1 LCFYQRGEAAAFAD
15 DEIAG
20 PDDPGRARRLQWAD
34 LLERVWH
41 EEVLVCSRCGG
52 ELRLVAVV
60 TDPAVIEKILRHLRL
75 WDRGPPAVRHVVLD
89 PDVAAL
95 P

>member
-1 LCFYQRGEAAAFAD
+1 MQPLRGAM
-15 DEIAG
+15 
-20 PDDPGRARRLQWAD
+20 
-34 LLERVWH
+34 
-41 EEVLVCSRCGG
+41 
-52 ELRLVAVV
+52 RLVAVV